1 MSNRVRSYVRVIML
15 MSISRPC
22 RNPDSSMPDPKNKLP
37 ENLPGRYYVDAQCID
52 CDVCRDIA
60 PDNFKREKGK
70 RYLFIFKQPETQ
82 LEDSLVREAMTA
94 CPVEAIGEQ
103 K

>member
-1 MSNRVRSYVRVIML
+1 
-15 MSISRPC
+15 
-22 RNPDSSMPDPKNKLP
+22 MPDPRNKLP
-37 ENLPGRYYVDAQCID
+37 ENVPGRYYVDSQCID

-70 RYLFIFKQPETQ
+70 RYSYVFKQPENR
-82 LEDSLVREAMTA
+82 LEDSLLQEAIAA
-94 CPVEAIGEQ
+94 CPVEAIGEL